1 MHRSQVF
8 GYLLISFLVGIFG
21 GAWFENTY
29 LATAVF
35 VLIGTIVVTISAYE
49 KTFVT
54 KPIRQAQG
62 KNAER
67 NRRIGVLIGGCILVL
82 ALGVF
87 RYGQANLN
95 QSLLTEFVRST
106 GSGQATKGIAVTTR
120 GFVDD
125 EMSVKGDKAQLV
137 FHVTEL
143 EVPGRIL
150 ATDELTLIF
159 LNAYPTYKFGDLI
172 SVQGSLELPENFT
185 PDFDYV
191 QYLKNKNIRTTISY
205 PKISLEPSVRLSKL
219 QQLKITFYHWVFNIK
234 DSFQS
239 AINRS
244 LSAPYSAYINGI
256 LLGTRQDIP
265 DDLTNAFNRT
275 STTHILAISGY
286 NITIIAEA
294 LLMALVFFMKRR
306 YAFWISVIVI
316 IIFTIMTGA
325 SASVVRAAIMGLLL
339 LFANGY
345 GRLYDPKNSILL
357 AGGVMIFLDPLA
369 LRYDVGFQLSF
380 LAVLGLMY
388 IGPILKEKF
397 KRIPEWFGLKEIFLM
412 SISAQIM
419 VAPLLAYIFNTFS
432 LVSILANLFVLPL
445 MPLVMF
451 FGFLT
456 GVGGLIFD
464 SLGRAIGLVVWVIAS
479 YQLQV
484 IQWLGSLSFSAVTV
498 VMSSFVLCLLYIL
511 ITFGIWSMKVIKN
524 QQNGNNQKKS

>member
-1 MHRSQVF
+1 MHKAQVF
-8 GYLLISFLVGIFG
+8 GYLLIAFLVRIVIGPWFG
-21 GAWFENTY
+21 NVT
-29 LATAVF
+29 LATVVF
-35 VLIGTIVVTISAYE
+35 VLIGTIVITVSAYE
-49 KTFVT
+49 KTFA
-54 KPIRQAQG
+54 KSKKAQ
-62 KNAER
+62 R
-67 NRRIGVLIGGCILVL
+67 NRQIGVVIGGCILVL

-106 GSGQATKGIAVTTR
+106 GSGQATKGIAATTR

-143 EVPGRIL
+143 EVPGRVL
-150 ATDELTLIF
+150 AVDELTIIF

-325 SASVVRAAIMGLLL
+325 SASVVRAAIMGLL
-339 LFANGY
+339 
-345 GRLYDPKNSILL
+345 
-357 AGGVMIFLDPLA
+357 
-369 LRYDVGFQLSF
+369 
-380 LAVLGLMY
+380 
-388 IGPILKEKF
+388 
-397 KRIPEWFGLKEIFLM
+397 
-412 SISAQIM
+412 
-419 VAPLLAYIFNTFS
+419 
-432 LVSILANLFVLPL
+432 
-445 MPLVMF
+445 
-451 FGFLT
+451 
-456 GVGGLIFD
+456 
-464 SLGRAIGLVVWVIAS
+464 
-479 YQLQV
+479 
-484 IQWLGSLSFSAVTV
+484 
-498 VMSSFVLCLLYIL
+498 
-511 ITFGIWSMKVIKN
+511 
-524 QQNGNNQKKS
+524 

>member
-1 MHRSQVF
+1 M
-8 GYLLISFLVGIFG
+8 

-29 LATAVF
+29 LATSVF
-35 VLIGTIVVTISAYE
+35 VLIGTIIVTVSAYE
-49 KTFVT
+49 KTFVKT
-54 KPIRQAQG
+54 KR
-62 KNAER
+62 AER

-95 QSLLTEFVRST
+95 QSLLTEF
-106 GSGQATKGIAVTTR
+106 ATHRVNNPTDGEVNKGISVTTR
-120 GFVDD
+120 GFVDE

-137 FHVTEL
+137 FYVTEL

-172 SVQGSLELPENFT
+172 SVQGALELPENFT

-219 QQLKITFYHWVFNIK
+219 QQLKITFYRRIFVIK
-234 DSFQS
+234 DKFQS
-239 AINRS
+239 SVSRS
-244 LSAPYSAYINGI
+244 LSSPYSAYINGI

-286 NITIIAEA
+286 NIAIIAKA
-294 LLMALVFFMKRR
+294 LLMALVFFIRRR
-306 YAFWISVIVI
+306 YAFWLSVI
-316 IIFTIMTGA
+316 IIILFTIMTGA
-325 SASVVRAAIMGLLL
+325 GSSVVRAAIMGLLL
-339 LFANGY
+339 LLANGY

-357 AGGVMIFLDPLA
+357 AGGVMVFIDPLA

-380 LAVLGLMY
+380 LAVLGLIY

-397 KRIPEWFGLKEIFLM
+397 KRIPELLGLKEILLM

-419 VAPLLAYIFNTFS
+419 VAPLLAYIFHTFS
-432 LVSILANLFVLPL
+432 LVSIPANLLVLPF
-445 MPLVMF
+445 MPIVML

-464 SLGRAIGLVVWVIAS
+464 SLGRAIGLIAWTIAS
-479 YQLQV
+479 YQLHV

-498 VMSSFVLCLLYIL
+498 VMSSFVLCLLYAL
-511 ITFGIWSMKVIKN
+511 IIFGIWSMKVIKD
-524 QQNGNNQKKS
+524 QSNGNNQKKS